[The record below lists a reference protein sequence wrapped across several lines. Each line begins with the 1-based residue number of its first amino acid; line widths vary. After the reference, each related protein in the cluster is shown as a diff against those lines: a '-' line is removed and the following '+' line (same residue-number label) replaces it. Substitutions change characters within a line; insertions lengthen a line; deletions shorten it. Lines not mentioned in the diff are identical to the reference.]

1 MFVNIYYTVTS
12 ENIIII
18 ICNILH
24 MEHIFF
30 LVASTNTGIVNTIK
44 VKLKTT

>member
-1 MFVNIYYTVTS
+1 MFINIYYTVTS
-12 ENIIII
+12 ENIII

-30 LVASTNTGIVNTIK
+30 PVARTNTGIDNTIK
-44 VKLKTT
+44 EKLKTT